1 MSLSMVSEKCY
12 CPRCG
17 RAYGSR
23 KAAFQTSYAALYKG
37 VGYLPICK
45 ECVTS
50 LFTAYL
56 VQCNNQKLAVKQMC
70 RKLDLYWSEQVYEY
84 VEKKSSQRTVMS
96 LYIQRTNNVYYAGK
110 SYDDTLIEQGVLW
123 SDLPSDAKSKT
134 EEDSREIINNSAE
147 QETPQRYIVHEL
159 PTIEITEDV
168 VAFWGPGYT
177 PEMYIELEQRL
188 QYYRSQMG
196 DTQQDMSTEALLRQ
210 IVMLEIDINKARAD
224 GRAVDKMMSTFNS
237 LLSSLIKPVK
247 KTDDVAPGSSN
258 TPLGVWI
265 KRWEDE
271 RPLPEIDDSLK
282 DVDGIIKYVLTWVYG
297 HVAHMLG
304 VRNNHSK
311 LYDEAIEKYR
321 VSRPEYEDEDDD
333 TMLYDIFQDN
343 GGSGDKTG

>member
-1 MSLSMVSEKCY
+1 MPIEVNSTNVRCI
-12 CPRCG
+12 RCG
-17 RAYGSR
+17 RGFNAYKGYFPR
-23 KAAFQTSYAALYKG
+23 NYGALYKG
-37 VGYLPICK
+37 TGYIPVCK
-45 ECVTS
+45 SCVDS
-50 LFTAYL
+50 IYNVYL
-56 VQCNNQKLAVKQMC
+56 AQCNNAKDAVRQTC
-70 RKLDLYWSEQVYEY
+70 RKLDLYWADILFERI
-84 VEKKSSQRTVMS
+84 EKMNTAHTIMLK
-96 LYIQRTNNVYYAGK
+96 YIQSLNTSAYAGK
-110 SYDDTLIEQGVLW
+110 SYDDTLSDEGTLW
-123 SDLPSDAKSKT
+123 SFMHNKPDDQKQCDDQK
-134 EEDSREIINNSAE
+134 EEQKAF
-147 QETPQRYIVHEL
+147 VVAEL
-159 PTIEITEDV
+159 PPIEITEDV

-196 DTQQDMSTEALLRQ
+196 DTQQDMSTDALLRQ

-247 KTDDVAPGSSN
+247 KTDDGASGSSN

-321 VSRPEYEDEDDD
+321 VSRPEYDDEDDD

>member
-23 KAAFQTSYAALYKG
+23 KTAFQTSYAAMYKG
-37 VGYLPICK
+37 VGFLPICK

-50 LFTAYL
+50 LFTSYL
-56 VQCNNQKLAVKQMC
+56 VQCNDQKLAVKQMC

-110 SYDDTLIEQGVLW
+110 SYDDTLVEQGTLW
-123 SDLPSDAKSKT
+123 SDLPSDEKKEP
-134 EEDSREIINNSAE
+134 EEETKEDVTSSVE
-147 QETPQRYIVHEL
+147 QEMQQRYIVHEL
-159 PTIEITEDV
+159 PPIEITEDV

-196 DTQQDMSTEALLRQ
+196 DTQQDMSTDALLRQ

-224 GRAVDKMMSTFNS
+224 GRSVDKMMTTFNT

-247 KTDDVAPGSSN
+247 KSDDTISGSSS

-271 RPLPEIDDSLK
+271 RPLPEIDDSLR
-282 DVDGIIKYVLTWVYG
+282 DVDGIVKYVLTWVYG

-311 LYDEAIEKYR
+311 LYEEAIEKYR
-321 VSRPEYEDEDDD
+321 VNRPEYDDEDDD
-333 TMLYDIFQDN
+333 TMLYDIFQDS
-343 GGSGDKTG
+343 GGSSDKTG

>member
-23 KAAFQTSYAALYKG
+23 KTAFQTSYAALHKG

-45 ECVTS
+45 ECVSS
-50 LFTAYL
+50 LFNSYL
-56 VQCNNQKLAVKQMC
+56 EQCGDQKAAVKQMC

-84 VEKKSSQRTVMS
+84 VEKKSSQRTILS

-110 SYDDTLIEQGVLW
+110 SYDDTLIEMGTLW
-123 SDLPSDAKSKT
+123 SDLPPDAKKAQ
-134 EEDSREIINNSAE
+134 EDETQAE
-147 QETPQRYIVHEL
+147 SDKDDEQTSQKYIVHEL
-159 PTIEITEDV
+159 PPIEITEDV

-188 QYYRSQMG
+188 QYYRSQME
-196 DTQQDMSTEALLRQ
+196 DTQQDMSTDALLRQ

-237 LLSSLIKPVK
+237 LLSSLVKPVK
-247 KTDDVAPGSSN
+247 KSDDNMSGSSN

-271 RPLPEIDDSLK
+271 RPLPEIDDSLR
-282 DVDGIIKYVLTWVYG
+282 DVDGIVKYVLTWVYG

-311 LYDEAIEKYR
+311 LYEEAIEKYR
-321 VSRPEYEDEDDD
+321 VSRPEYDEEDDD